1 MAKAPPC
8 AFNKTAIWIVVLL
21 GLIMFNLWV
30 FRKQIEGLEIT
41 SSDDPLEATLEAYP
55 YENHQ
60 GLLIFTQKGDCATCT
75 KLNPIF
81 IEMHSAAAKGTIK
94 IIDTGKQSE
103 ETARAMTVYKV
114 NHKIIPIII
123 MCYRKNKQKVLYT
136 GAMERQRLLGLVTQI
151 ENLNSDAAKEDSKTA
166 LAPTIAASPAVSPSM
181 ASSTVSPTAQA
192 TKAPTAQATNT
203 PTAQAAK
210 ISSLFSN

>member
-8 AFNKTAIWIVVLL
+8 ALNKNAIWIVVLL
-21 GLIMFNLWV
+21 GLIMFNLWL

-41 SSDDPLEATLEAYP
+41 SSDDPLEATVEAYP

-81 IEMHSAAAKGTIK
+81 LEMHSAAAKGTIK
-94 IIDTGKQSE
+94 IIDTSKQSE
-103 ETARAMTVYKV
+103 QTVQTMTVYKV
-114 NHKIIPIII
+114 NHRNIPIIF

-136 GAMERQRLLGLVTQI
+136 GPMERQRLLGLVNQI
-151 ENLNSDAAKEDSKTA
+151 ENINSEAAKEDSKTA
-166 LAPTIAASPAVSPSM
+166 LAPTIAASPAVSPSL
-181 ASSTVSPTAQA
+181 ASSTVSPTALA
-192 TKAPTAQATNT
+192 TKPPTAPATNAPTT
-203 PTAQAAK
+203 QAAK